1 MCHLL
6 QNTPM
11 NYTNNSVDMSSGAYY
26 TTLEVAKMLGM
37 AVRSVQLMV
46 DRGDLQAWKTPGGHR
61 RITRDSLERWIKGSR
76 AGVTGVAAM
85 HGGASLRPSGRRR
98 HSVHVPRILLIED
111 SAHFQGLV
119 STLVKQRYPA
129 IELHVSADAIAGL
142 VSFGHLQPDLIIVA
156 ILLPGMDGAT
166 LITGL
171 RNHALFGNC
180 KLVVLTALDAQ
191 QREPYAAALD
201 GVDVV
206 HKPRLVQELPPL
218 IEAALGHLFA
228 DSEAASPVAS
238 TTLAPD
244 VAGNGASL
252 APAPSS
258 KRPAKVVKGKG
269 KAKAASQPA
278 PQPSSPK
285 G

>member
-1 MCHLL
+1 
-6 QNTPM
+6 M

-98 HSVHVPRILLIED
+98 HTVHVPRILLIED

-142 VSFGHLQPDLIIVA
+142 VSFGHLQPDLIIVD

-191 QREPYAAALD
+191 QREPYAAALG

-218 IEAALGHLFA
+218 IEAALGHLLA
-228 DSEAASPVAS
+228 NKDAAEEPAPAANGGALA
-238 TTLAPD
+238 LAPSEPPP
-244 VAGNGASL
+244 VKAKASK
-252 APAPSS
+252 ARSS
-258 KRPAKVVKGKG
+258 KP
-269 KAKAASQPA
+269 KAKAAGKSGQQPA
-278 PQPSSPK
+278 

>member
-1 MCHLL
+1 
-6 QNTPM
+6 M
-11 NYTNNSVDMSSGAYY
+11 NYTNNSVDMSSSAYY

-98 HSVHVPRILLIED
+98 HTVHVPRILLIED
-111 SAHFQGLV
+111 SSHFQGLV
-119 STLVKQRYPA
+119 SMLVKQRFPA

-142 VSFGHLQPDLIIVA
+142 VSFGHLQPDLIIVD

-201 GVDVV
+201 EVDVV

-218 IEAALGHLFA
+218 IEAALGHLLA
-228 DSEAASPVAS
+228 NKDAAEEPAPAANGGALA
-238 TTLAPD
+238 LAPSEPP
-244 VAGNGASL
+244 VKAKASK
-252 APAPSS
+252 ARSS
-258 KRPAKVVKGKG
+258 KP
-269 KAKAASQPA
+269 KAKAAGKPGQQPA
-278 PQPSSPK
+278 